1 MDIKVNDVSK
11 IQQVE
16 EPTKSV
22 DSGDDSFK
30 FTLIR
35 NIEEKDLQEKLN
47 SMMEEITVQGDKI
60 SKHMDIKD
68 MKKYRELVKGFLNEV
83 VSRSH
88 EFSRENFLDR
98 RGRHRVYGIV
108 RLVDKNLDDLAGELV
123 KDEKDHLAIISKI
136 DDTVVAFGYF
146 NVIQSGNWN
155 GKQKGQIMSKF
166 ADIYGHEQI
175 KEHLQNAIR
184 LNKVSHAYIFNG
196 PMGSGKKMT
205 AGIFAETLQCERHG
219 QEPCGTCHS
228 CIQSESGNQPDI
240 IWVHHEKPGSIGVD
254 DVREQV
260 IGDMQIKPYSSRYKI
275 YIIDEA
281 EKLTQQAQNAL
292 LKTIEEPPAYGI
304 IILLTTN
311 ADTFLQ
317 TILSRCVRLDFRP
330 LRDTLVTQYLQ
341 EKYDLTDYECR
352 FATAF
357 AQGKIGRAVT
367 IATSK
372 EFAQLKEEVMHV
384 IRYAKEMTTAEIMA
398 EVKNIANYKLTID
411 DYLDLMAMW
420 YRDVLVFK
428 STKDSNALIFKD
440 EMSLLAEQAKNC
452 SYEGLEDILKSIDK
466 VKLRLKANV
475 NFDLVIELLIMAIKE
490 AM

>member
-1 MDIKVNDVSK
+1 MSYMALYR
-11 IQQVE
+11 
-16 EPTKSV
+16 
-22 DSGDDSFK
+22 K
-30 FTLIR
+30 FR
-35 NIEEKDLQEKLN
+35 PNEFED
-47 SMMEEITVQGDKI
+47 
-60 SKHMDIKD
+60 
-68 MKKYRELVKGFLNEV
+68 VKGQ
-83 VSRSH
+83 
-88 EFSRENFLDR
+88 DA
-98 RGRHRVYGIV
+98 IV
-108 RLVDKNLDDLAGELV
+108 RTLKN
-123 KDEKDHLAIISKI
+123 
-136 DDTVVAFGYF
+136 
-146 NVIQSGNWN
+146 
-155 GKQKGQIMSKF
+155 QIE
-166 ADIYGHEQI
+166 ADRIG
-175 KEHLQNAIR
+175 
-184 LNKVSHAYIFNG
+184 HAYLFCG
-196 PMGSGKKMT
+196 TRGTGKTTVAK
-205 AGIFAETLQCERHG
+205 IFAKALQCEAEG
-219 QEPCGTCHS
+219 DNKPCNKCHS
-228 CIQSESGNQPDI
+228 CVQAESNNHPDI
-240 IWVHHEKPGSIGVD
+240 IWVTHEKPGSIGVD
-254 DVREQV
+254 DVRTQINNTV
-260 IGDMQIKPYSSRYKI
+260 AIKPYQGPYKV
-275 YIIDEA
+275 YIIPEA
-281 EKLTQQAQNAL
+281 DIMTVQAQNAL